1 MNELCQ
7 FQVDSRSSRYSKPS
21 VVPFIV
27 ITPLQYI
34 LHHSSIVKPTKLPFS
49 PFSSTTHQIL
59 ISQTTLIKITPI
71 QSPPHPQSTLL
82 TKTTLHHHRNNN
94 PIISNST
101 TKQKDSTINTHQLQ
115 PNTPLPLSPCHPTP
129 STHFTHPPTHNRVCT
144 NRFLPKSMSCVNTS
158 SSSSSANG
166 NEGG

>member
-115 PNTPLPLSPCHPTP
+115 PNTPLPSHHVTPLHQHTSLTHQHTIAYVPTAF
-129 STHFTHPPTHNRVCT
+129 SRNR
-144 NRFLPKSMSCVNTS
+144 
-158 SSSSSANG
+158 
-166 NEGG
+166 